1 MAETEQGLHSRT
13 DVKTRA
19 VVDGSPTH
27 NDFNRENIMRPI
39 VSMTLAACAVI
50 AIASP
55 TLAQTPAPAT
65 PPAQPPSGGTPDAM
79 PFDIPYGVSI
89 GLEKAKQV
97 MAAAEAEGK
106 KRNWKMN
113 IAVVDTNG
121 ELVHF
126 SRMEGAQIASVSI
139 AIGKARTSAR
149 FRRESRLFYNAF
161 ETGHP
166 YVATL
171 DPTLVASPGG
181 FPLVEGGKLIG
192 AIGCSGGTGDQDA
205 LVCKMGADVVK

>member
-1 MAETEQGLHSRT
+1 
-13 DVKTRA
+13 
-19 VVDGSPTH
+19 
-27 NDFNRENIMRPI
+27 MRSI
-39 VSMTLAACAVI
+39 VSLALAACAV
-50 AIASP
+50 AALNSSA
-55 TLAQTPAPAT
+55 LAQAPAPAT
-65 PPAQPPSGGTPDAM
+65 PAAPPSAGGTPDVM

-97 MAAAEAEGK
+97 MAAAEAEAK
-106 KRNWKMN
+106 RRNWKMN

-126 SRMEGAQIASVSI
+126 SRMEGAQIASVTISV
-139 AIGKARTSAR
+139 GKARTAAR
-149 FRRESRLFYNAF
+149 FRRESRAFYNGY

-166 YVATL
+166 YIGTL

-192 AIGCSGGTGDQDA
+192 AVGCSGGTGDQDA
-205 LVCKMGADVVK
+205 AICKVGAEVVK

>member
-1 MAETEQGLHSRT
+1 
-13 DVKTRA
+13 
-19 VVDGSPTH
+19 
-27 NDFNRENIMRPI
+27 MRPI

-55 TLAQTPAPAT
+55 VLAQTPTPAA
-65 PPAQPPSGGTPDAM
+65 PPAPPPAGGTPDVT

-97 MAAAEAEGK
+97 MAAAEAEARR
-106 KRNWKMN
+106 RNWKMN

-139 AIGKARTSAR
+139 SIGKARTAAR

-205 LVCKMGADVVK
+205 VICKVGAEIVK